1 MTYLW
6 RAWCS
11 LQEGPCTTD
20 TALCIPCKTQGSWHC
35 LCICCMQTSCKGR
48 FGFVE
53 QRWAEGHGA
62 SREDTASV
70 SICSA
75 QQQVLFIL
83 DNLCKNQTWTIYSLK
98 DNSPNEETSLCADK
112 AFWSPVCTQ
121 MFILCMEGC
130 GSEAHGPAAVMCSGC
145 YLGWILSHGWLSMW
159 SLGVAFGQWT
169 LRPLQLTVWLL
180 SKVSWLL

>member
-11 LQEGPCTTD
+11 LQEGACTTD
-20 TALCIPCKTQGSWHC
+20 TALCIPCKIQGSWHC

-53 QRWAEGHGA
+53 QRWAEGRGA

-121 MFILCMEGC
+121 MFVLCTEGC

-145 YLGWILSHGWLSMW
+145 VTWAGSSPTG
-159 SLGVAFGQWT
+159 GCPCGA
-169 LRPLQLTVWLL
+169 
-180 SKVSWLL
+180 